1 MRSVLRTAFAFA
13 LALNFVSVPRAE
25 AQKPKP
31 NGTIVDSND
40 SSKLVISAASFDATA
55 QQLSVF
61 GANFGTAQ
69 GFISLNG
76 FPLPVVS
83 WDNTSIVAALS
94 NATPSGSYL
103 LTVSRGPSSTQ
114 FDSFSV
120 AIGGV
125 GVKGDKG
132 EKGDRGEPGPQ
143 GLKGDKG
150 DPGDKGATGDPG
162 PKGDTGLQGLKGD
175 QGDPGAK
182 GDKGDKGDQ
191 GLQGLQGLKGD
202 TGDVGPQGPPGLQ
215 GDPGPMGPS
224 GLLGLAGKSCA
235 SDKVLQGFD
244 AAGGLLC
251 VDPKTIGRTLLG
263 LCGASAYD
271 VENFI
276 PAGSGLSLVNT
287 CTPSSTMQAL
297 LVTRSGHASLNA
309 AALQSY
315 LDNGG
320 IVITEFSASF
330 PVYNKAFGTGFAQPA
345 SYLGACSDN
354 VNPRARP
361 AATTGDP
368 FWVANSPFSAELE
381 NGCGYDLS
389 SLPGITP
396 LGRHDLFATTTVNLA
411 YIPKGQGRVWLVE
424 SDWSDGD
431 LVDTNGD
438 GLGDQPLLNATSRKM
453 MRYMVGHK

>member
-1 MRSVLRTAFAFA
+1 MRSVVRTAFAFA
-13 LALNFVSVPRAE
+13 LALNIVFVPRAE

-31 NGTIVDSND
+31 NSTADVTD
-40 SSKLVISAASFDATA
+40 SSKLLISAASFDATA
-55 QQLSVF
+55 QQLRIF
-61 GANFGTAQ
+61 GASFGMSQ
-69 GFISLNG
+69 GFVSLNG
-76 FPLPVVS
+76 FPLPVIS
-83 WDNTSIVAALS
+83 WDNTSIVVALS
-94 NATPSGSYL
+94 SATPPGSYL

-120 AIGGV
+120 AIGGL
-125 GVKGDKG
+125 GLKG
-132 EKGDRGEPGPQ
+132 EKGDQGEPGPQ
-143 GLKGDKG
+143 GPTGDKG
-150 DPGDKGATGDPG
+150 DPGEKGATGDPG
-162 PKGDTGLQGLKGD
+162 PKGDTGLQGPKGD
-175 QGDPGAK
+175 QGDPGV
-182 GDKGDKGDQ
+182 KGDKGDQ
-191 GLQGLQGLKGD
+191 GLQGLQGPKGD
-202 TGDVGPQGPPGLQ
+202 TGDVGPQGLQGPQ

-224 GLLGLAGKSCA
+224 GLLGLAGKSCS
-235 SDKVLQGFD
+235 SDKVVQGFD
-244 AAGGLLC
+244 AAGGLVC
-251 VDPKTIGRTLLG
+251 VDPKAIGRTLLG

-297 LVTRSGHASLNA
+297 LVTRSGHASVNA

-330 PVYNKAFGTGFAQPA
+330 AVYNKAFGTGFAQPA